1 MSTSQFLPCF
11 PESINAF
18 HAAPTDES
26 NEGQSNAADTLEQ
39 EQEEQ
44 EANDGSL
51 WWHGM
56 FVKAGR
62 MGNMAADVQAGSKPE
77 VSAFFMQDFSVANDV
92 SAV

>member
-1 MSTSQFLPCF
+1 
-11 PESINAF
+11 
-18 HAAPTDES
+18 
-26 NEGQSNAADTLEQ
+26 
-39 EQEEQ
+39 
-44 EANDGSL
+44 
-51 WWHGM
+51 M